1 MTCATGTAVT
11 GTAVT
16 GTVVT
21 GTEVTGT
28 EVTGT
33 EVTGTS
39 AVSIPSGRAS
49 GGPEA
54 SSRPGG
60 PGSVSVVICVY
71 TERRWVDILGAVKSV
86 CGQSL
91 PAHEII
97 VVVDHNPTLERRLIA
112 EFAASGV
119 EEAAGQP
126 APARAPSVSVV
137 ANREQQ
143 GLSGGKNTGVAV
155 ASGDIVAFLDDDAI
169 ADRDW
174 LKFLA
179 DSYADVSVAGV
190 GGLTLPS
197 WDTRRPGWFPREFD
211 WVVGCNY
218 LGMPESRQ
226 PVRNLLGGNASF
238 RAPMFAVAGGF
249 TTDVG
254 RSAASLPLGGEET
267 EFCIKLRQ
275 RRPDVRLLI
284 DHRAVIR
291 HRVPAERCRLRYF
304 LTRCYAEGLSK
315 AQVSDAVG
323 AAQGMAAERRH
334 AAVALP
340 AGVANGLAAGLRGD
354 SGGFGRAGAIAAGLA
369 TAATG
374 YAIGRL
380 RVAVRDRPPGLQLGG
395 FRAGRRGGAK
405 RPAGPESQ

>member
-1 MTCATGTAVT
+1 M
-11 GTAVT
+11 
-16 GTVVT
+16 
-21 GTEVTGT
+21 
-28 EVTGT
+28 
-33 EVTGTS
+33 TGTS
-39 AVSIPSGRAS
+39 AVSVPGWRAS
-49 GGPEA
+49 GV
-54 SSRPGG
+54 

-71 TERRWVDILGAVKSV
+71 TERRWDDILAAVESV
-86 CGQSL
+86 RGQSL
-91 PAHEII
+91 PAHEVI
-97 VVVDHNPTLERRLIA
+97 VVVDHNPALERRLVA
-112 EFAASGV
+112 AFAGSGG

-126 APARAPSVSVV
+126 APARIPAISVV

-155 ASGDIVAFLDDDAI
+155 ATGDIVAFLDDDAI

-174 LKFLA
+174 LKFLVA
-179 DSYADVSVAGV
+179 GYADDSVAGV

-267 EFCIKLRQ
+267 EFCIRIGQ
-275 RRPDVRLLI
+275 HRPDLRLLI

-323 AAQGMAAERRH
+323 AARGMAAERRH

-340 AGVANGLAAGLRGD
+340 AGVARGLAAGLRGD
-354 SGGFGRAGAIAAGLA
+354 PGGFGRAGAIAAGLA

-380 RVAVRDRPPGLQLGG
+380 RMAVRDRRHGPQPGEI
-395 FRAGRRGGAK
+395 RAGRRGRAGK
-405 RPAGPESQ
+405 PGPESR